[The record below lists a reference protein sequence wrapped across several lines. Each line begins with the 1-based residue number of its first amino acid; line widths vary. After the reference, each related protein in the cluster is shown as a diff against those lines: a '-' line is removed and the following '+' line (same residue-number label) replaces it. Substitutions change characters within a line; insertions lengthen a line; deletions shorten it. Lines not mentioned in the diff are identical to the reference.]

1 MSKKLLLLYNV
12 KAGRGRIRRKMD
24 ALEQIFSEAGYTPIP
39 KMLRFGQNPFEGES
53 DDIDLVV
60 ICGGDGTIN
69 YVVNAMRAMNL
80 DYPIGVIPAGTAND
94 FAGALGV
101 SARTLK
107 AAEQIV
113 KGTEQRIDCGRVNGM
128 YFVNIFSFG
137 MFTTT
142 SQHTPEKM
150 KRHIGKAA
158 YLIEGSKELHN
169 REFIPLHIVHDGGEI
184 DVDSM
189 ITLIF
194 NGETAGRFPIAR
206 NASIRDGLLDCMIM
220 RKCGTFDGA
229 WAAAKLILLGRE
241 NEDIIH
247 IRSKKLQITSPL
259 SPLTD
264 MDGQPSAEFPLEI
277 ECLPGN
283 LRIIVPERV

>member
-24 ALEQIFSEAGYTPIP
+24 ALEQIFSEAGYAPIP

-80 DYPIGVIPAGTAND
+80 DYPIGIIPAGTAND

-113 KGTEQRIDCGRVNGM
+113 KGAEQRIDCGRVNGM

-206 NASIRDGLLDCMIM
+206 DASIRDGLLDCMIM

-283 LRIIVPERV
+283 LRIIVPERA

>member
-80 DYPIGVIPAGTAND
+80 DYPIGIIPAGTAND

-113 KGTEQRIDCGRVNGM
+113 KGTEQRVDCGRVNGM

-206 NASIRDGLLDCMIM
+206 DASIRDGLLDCMIM

-283 LRIIVPERV
+283 LRIIVPERA

>member
-1 MSKKLLLLYNV
+1 MEKKLLLLYNV

-24 ALEQIFSEAGYTPIP
+24 ALEQIFSEAGYAPIP
-39 KMLRFGQNPFEGES
+39 KMLRFGQNPFEGVDEQ
-53 DDIDLVV
+53 IDLVV

-80 DYPIGVIPAGTAND
+80 DYPLGIIPAGTAND
-94 FAGALGV
+94 FAGAIGA
-101 SARTLK
+101 SSRTLK
-107 AAEQIV
+107 AARQIV
-113 KGTEQRIDCGRVNGM
+113 NGVEQRIDCGRVNGM

-142 SQHTPEKM
+142 SQHTPEKI

-169 REFIPLHIVHDGGEI
+169 REFIPLHVVHDNGEFE
-184 DVDSM
+184 VDSM
-189 ITLIF
+189 ITLVF
-194 NGETAGRFPIAR
+194 NGETAGKFPVAR

-220 RKCGTFDGA
+220 RKCGTFEGA
-229 WAAAKLILLGRE
+229 WAAAKLIVLGRE

-247 IRSKKLQITSPL
+247 IRSSKLQITSPL

-283 LRIIVPERV
+283 LRIIVPKEG

>member
-24 ALEQIFSEAGYTPIP
+24 ALEQIFSEAGYAPIP
-39 KMLRFGQNPFEGES
+39 KMLRFGQNPFEGEI
-53 DDIDLVV
+53 DEIDLVV

-80 DYPIGVIPAGTAND
+80 DYPIGIIPAGTAND

-169 REFIPLHIVHDGGEI
+169 RDFIPLHIVHDGGEI

-206 NASIRDGLLDCMIM
+206 DASIRDGLLDCMIM

-241 NEDIIH
+241 SEDIIH

-283 LRIIVPERV
+283 LRIIVPERA

>member
-24 ALEQIFSEAGYTPIP
+24 ALEQIFSEAGYAPIP

-80 DYPIGVIPAGTAND
+80 DYPIGIIPAGTAND

-113 KGTEQRIDCGRVNGM
+113 KGTEQRIDCGKVNGM

-142 SQHTPEKM
+142 SQHTPEKI

-169 REFIPLHIVHDGGEI
+169 REFIPLHILHDSGEI

-206 NASIRDGLLDCMIM
+206 DASIRDGLLDCMIM

-283 LRIIVPERV
+283 LRIIVPERA

>member
-1 MSKKLLLLYNV
+1 MEKKLLLLYNV
-12 KAGRGRIRRKMD
+12 KAGRGRIHRKMD
-24 ALEQIFSEAGYTPIP
+24 ALEQIFSEAGYMPIP
-39 KMLRFGQNPFEGES
+39 KMLRFRQNPFEGVNEQI
-53 DDIDLVV
+53 DIVV

-80 DYPIGVIPAGTAND
+80 DYPLGIIPAGTAND
-94 FAGALGV
+94 FAGAIGA
-101 SARTLK
+101 SSRPLK
-107 AAEQIV
+107 AARQIV
-113 KGTEQRIDCGRVNGM
+113 NGVEQRIDCGRVNGM

-142 SQHTPEKM
+142 SQHTPEKI

-169 REFIPLHIVHDGGEI
+169 REFIPLHVVHDNGEFE
-184 DVDSM
+184 VDSM
-189 ITLIF
+189 ITLVF
-194 NGETAGRFPIAR
+194 NGETAGKFPLAR

-220 RKCGTFDGA
+220 RKCGTFEGA
-229 WAAAKLILLGRE
+229 WAAAKLIVLGRE

-247 IRSKKLQITSPL
+247 IRSSKLQITSPL

-283 LRIIVPERV
+283 LRIIVPKEG

>member
-69 YVVNAMRAMNL
+69 YVVNAMHAMNL
-80 DYPIGVIPAGTAND
+80 DYPIGIIPAGTAND

-142 SQHTPEKM
+142 SQHTPEKI

-169 REFIPLHIVHDGGEI
+169 REFIPLHVVHDNGEFE
-184 DVDSM
+184 VDSM

-206 NASIRDGLLDCMIM
+206 DASIRDGLLDCMIM

-283 LRIIVPERV
+283 LRIIVPERA

>member
-80 DYPIGVIPAGTAND
+80 DYPIGIIPAGTAND

-113 KGTEQRIDCGRVNGM
+113 KGTEQRVDCGRVNGM

-142 SQHTPEKM
+142 SQHTPEKI

-169 REFIPLHIVHDGGEI
+169 REFIPLHLVHDSGEI

-206 NASIRDGLLDCMIM
+206 DASIRDGLLDCMIM

-283 LRIIVPERV
+283 LRIIVPERA

>member
-80 DYPIGVIPAGTAND
+80 DYPIGIIPAGTAND

-107 AAEQIV
+107 AAEQII
-113 KGTEQRIDCGRVNGM
+113 KGTEQRVDCGRVNGM

-206 NASIRDGLLDCMIM
+206 DASIRDGLLDCMIM

-283 LRIIVPERV
+283 LRIIVPERA

>member
-1 MSKKLLLLYNV
+1 MEKKLLLLYNV

-24 ALEQIFSEAGYTPIP
+24 ALEQIFSESGYVPIP
-39 KMLRFGQNPFEGES
+39 KMLRFGQNPFEGVNEQ
-53 DDIDLVV
+53 IDLVV

-80 DYPIGVIPAGTAND
+80 DYPLGIIPAGTAND
-94 FAGALGV
+94 FAGAIGA
-101 SARTLK
+101 SSRPLK
-107 AAEQIV
+107 AARQIV
-113 KGTEQRIDCGRVNGM
+113 NGVEQRIDCGRVNGM

-142 SQHTPEKM
+142 SQHTPEKI

-169 REFIPLHIVHDGGEI
+169 REFIPLHVVHDNGEFE
-184 DVDSM
+184 VDSM

-194 NGETAGRFPIAR
+194 NGETAGKFPLAR

-220 RKCGTFDGA
+220 RKCGTFEGA
-229 WAAAKLILLGRE
+229 WAAAKLIVLGRE

-247 IRSKKLQITSPL
+247 IRSSKLQITSPL

-283 LRIIVPERV
+283 LRIIVPKEG